1 MTQPHT
7 QDVAE
12 IAGKLSMAQRRAVI
26 EAKVTIGG
34 DWRVGPLYRS
44 RVRVSAPTLR
54 RLEDFGLTSP
64 RWPPCLTA
72 LGLQVRAYLLSQSDG
87 GERG

>member
-44 RVRVSAPTLR
+44 RVRISLPTFR
-54 RLEDFGLTSP
+54 RLEDFGLVDAK
-64 RWPPCLTA
+64 WPPYLTA
-72 LGLQVRAYLLSQSDG
+72 LGESVRAYLLSQSDG